1 MPMHLEDFKVG
12 QETRTPARTVTEAD
26 VVAFAGLSGDFNPI
40 HTDAEFAAATPFKQ
54 RIAHGALG
62 LSIATGLGA
71 RTGMLDGTAIAF
83 LGIEDWRFTRPIF
96 FGDTVHVRMTVTE
109 VRPSSKP
116 GSGVLK
122 RRMELL
128 NQRGEVVQ
136 AGTFVTLVRSR
147 NEEQK

>member
-1 MPMHLEDFKVG
+1 MFYEDFSVG
-12 QETRTPARTVTEAD
+12 QETKTPARTVTEAD

-62 LSIATGLGA
+62 LSIVTGLGG

-83 LGIEDWRFTRPIF
+83 LGIEEWRFSKPIF
-96 FGDTVHVRMTVTE
+96 LGDTVHVRMTVTDA
-109 VRPSSKP
+109 RPSSKP

-122 RRMELL
+122 RKMELV

-136 AGTFVTLVRSR
+136 SGIFVTLVRARKS
-147 NEEQK
+147 

>member
-1 MPMHLEDFKVG
+1 MPMFFEDFSVG
-12 QETRTPARTVTEAD
+12 QETKTPARTITEAD

-40 HTDAEFAAATPFKQ
+40 HTDAEFAAASPFKQ

-62 LSIATGLGA
+62 LAIVTGLGG

-83 LGIEDWRFTRPIF
+83 LGIEEWRFSKPIF
-96 FGDTVHVRMTVTE
+96 LGDTVHVRMTVTDA
-109 VRPSSKP
+109 RPSSKP

-122 RRMELL
+122 RKMELV

-136 AGTFVTLVRSR
+136 SGIFVTLVRARKS
-147 NEEQK
+147 

>member
-1 MPMHLEDFKVG
+1 MPMYLQDFALG
-12 QETRTPARTVTEAD
+12 QETTTPGRTVTEAD
-26 VVAFAGLSGDFNPI
+26 VTAFAGLSGDYNPI
-40 HTDAEFAAATPFKQ
+40 HTNAEFAAATPFRQ

-62 LSIATGLGA
+62 LALVTGLGS

-83 LGIEDWRFTRPIF
+83 LGIEDWKFSKPIF
-96 FGDTVHVRMTVTE
+96 LGDTVHVRMTVTE

-122 RRMELL
+122 RRMELV

-136 AGTFVTLVRSR
+136 SGTFVTLVKARA
-147 NEEQK
+147 

>member
-1 MPMHLEDFKVG
+1 MPMVLEDFAAG

-26 VVAFAGLSGDFNPI
+26 VTAFAGLSGDYNPI
-40 HTDAEFAAATPFKQ
+40 HTDAEFAAATPFRQ
-54 RIAHGALG
+54 RIAHGVLG
-62 LSIATGLGA
+62 LAIVTGLGS

-83 LGIEDWRFTRPIF
+83 LGIEDWKFSKPILL
-96 FGDTVHVRMTVTE
+96 GDTVHVRMTVTE

-122 RRMELL
+122 RKMELV

-136 AGTFVTLVRSR
+136 SGVFVTLVRAR
-147 NEEQK
+147 AGG

>member
-1 MPMHLEDFKVG
+1 MPMVLEDFAVG

-26 VVAFAGLSGDFNPI
+26 VTAFAGLSGDYNPI
-40 HTDAEFAAATPFKQ
+40 HTDAEFAAATPFRQ
-54 RIAHGALG
+54 RIAHGVLG
-62 LSIATGLGA
+62 LAIVTGLGS

-83 LGIEDWRFTRPIF
+83 LGIEDWKFSKPILL
-96 FGDTVHVRMTVTE
+96 GDTVHVRMTVTE

-122 RRMELL
+122 RKMELV

-136 AGTFVTLVRSR
+136 SGVFVTLVRPR
-147 NEEQK
+147 AGR